1 MTPKEIG
8 RAAGRIFEK
17 SVPPNCA
24 IRSQEDQ
31 EDYGIDYELELTDAN
46 DQATGLIFKVQQKG
60 VETASLGGDG
70 KWVSF
75 STLTVEK
82 MAYYLNKVR
91 IPVIFVVVDVA
102 TESVWWTRLQGNEE
116 VEQAYREAVAAKQE
130 TMTIRLR
137 TSDSL
142 PTTFPNL
149 LAAVSEAQYAIIT
162 AVLRA
167 ANGTQLLEA
176 AASSAHFGNTAAA
189 IALQNDIFRSE
200 QIERLIQE
208 GNAAAAFRTAQVH
221 FNSESESI
229 SMRFSAAMNMVRLF
243 PATQTNRDDPQRI
256 ERVVA
261 QRLQVTEQ
269 LHKLTHQVETHK
281 NLRLY
286 ALFLR
291 RAARLRF
298 FVQQDMGLHMTLRV
312 QSETGDAL
320 TISMTNAAQMSM
332 ATKVTQEFRKTQTCF
347 LRLIRQGALHFTTPA
362 WHQIASDI
370 SPFLIRLKEDGL
382 NEALDQMVEWLDATY
397 DFAVNVAKAA
407 KDWSSIGLSAVA
419 NLQISGAFSKETEKY
434 AQRKADARKTIEAI
448 EDESIRTHWLS
459 RFDDFVAALDAPHP
473 ARPSFAD
480 EEAIYRQMA
489 KAMGINLEDENDQI
503 ASVINIGLRD
513 RNPERVLKNCRQLR
527 VKLGPSGIP
536 AKMLGLPT
544 AGFKSVH
551 CVKFGFAAGA
561 LSLDA
566 AYDLLVDE
574 HCSKCTEAEPHPP
587 TWKWDA
593 NWQQENSGKDLP
605 DLF

>member
-31 EDYGIDYELELTDAN
+31 EDYGIDYELELTDSN

-60 VETASLGGDG
+60 VEAASLGGEG

-102 TESVWWTRLQGNEE
+102 TESVWWTRLQGNKE
-116 VEQAYREAVAAKQE
+116 VEQAYQEALAGNQD

-137 TSDSL
+137 TCDSL
-142 PTTFPNL
+142 PATFPNL

-167 ANGTQLLEA
+167 ANGTQLLDA
-176 AASSAHFGNTAAA
+176 ASSSAHFAKTAAA
-189 IALQNDIFRSE
+189 ISLQNDIFRSE

-208 GNAAAAFRTAQVH
+208 GDAISAFRTARTL
-221 FNSESESI
+221 FTSESESI
-229 SMRFSAAMNMVRLF
+229 SMRFSAAMNLVRLF
-243 PATQTNRDDPQRI
+243 PATQTNHDDPKRI
-256 ERVVA
+256 EKVVA

-320 TISMTNAAQMSM
+320 TISMTSAAQMSM
-332 ATKVTQEFRKTQTCF
+332 ATKVTQEFHKIQTCF
-347 LRLIRQGALHFTTPA
+347 IRLIRQGALHFAPPT

-397 DFAVNVAKAA
+397 DFAVNVAKVA
-407 KDWSSIGLSAVA
+407 KDWPSIGLCAVA
-419 NLQISGAFSKETEKY
+419 NLQISGPFSQEAEKY
-434 AQRKADARKTIEAI
+434 EQRKAAARTTIEAI
-448 EDESIRTHWLS
+448 EDESIRAHWLS
-459 RFDDFVAALDAPHP
+459 RFDEFVVALDAPNP
-473 ARPSFAD
+473 ERPSFAD

-489 KAMGINLEDENDQI
+489 QAMGINLDDANDRI
-503 ASVINIGLRD
+503 ASVINIGLLD

-527 VKLGPSGIP
+527 VKLGPCGIP

-551 CVKFGFAAGA
+551 CVKFGFGTGA

-566 AYDLLVDE
+566 AYELLVHE
-574 HCSKCTEAEPHPP
+574 HCSKCTEAEPHSS
-587 TWKWDA
+587 TWKWDVD
-593 NWQQENSGKDLP
+593 WQQENSGKDLP
-605 DLF
+605 DMF